1 MTFKSVDIIQVGFLE
16 ELENE
21 QGLDA
26 SVGSVKVDSVKE
38 STNKTKLKSNY
49 WTTRKGDTRGNK

>member
-26 SVGSVKVDSVKE
+26 SVGSVKVDPVKE

-49 WTTRKGDTRGNK
+49 WTTRKGDTQGNK